1 MNCMSEARLSYEF
14 QLFEPEEH
22 GDEWEAHSVGFYG
35 FGETAN
41 EAVEAV
47 VNQLVN
53 MTEDAEYFRVH
64 APGVYGHKTGRK
76 VPQVQRVD
84 RHQVPQGER
93 RENPPA
99 LYQVDPPKDR
109 L

>member
-1 MNCMSEARLSYEF
+1 MSEERLNFEV
-14 QLFEPEEH
+14 QLFGPEEH

-41 EAVEAV
+41 EAVDAV

-53 MTEDAEYFRVH
+53 MTENAEYFRVH
-64 APGVYGHKTGRK
+64 APGVYGHKTGRQ

-84 RHQVPQGER
+84 RHQVPQGEG
-93 RENPPA
+93 RENSPTIYP
-99 LYQVDPPKDR
+99 VDPPEDR